1 MVAGRLMMGDG
12 VLVFAYPSLLLCC
25 EEGARMVSRR
35 KRVRIVICVFGL
47 GSLRIDKQ
55 LPHISPGGGG
65 GKAVRGF
72 FLVDQQ
78 GALEFGKIGWFRERL
93 IE

>member
-12 VLVFAYPSLLLCC
+12 VLFFVYLSLLLCC
-25 EEGARMVSRR
+25 EKGARMVSRR

-55 LPHISPGGGG
+55 LPHISPGG
-65 GKAVRGF
+65 KAVRGF
-72 FLVDQQ
+72 FLFDQQ
-78 GALEFGKIGWFRERL
+78 GALEFGKIGWFRERS